1 MSLLLLALLSVSAR
15 AEVTGTYSNASC
27 VDEQVYEYGKKKKEV
42 KVRVKAAQDTST
54 WQQDGET
61 FEIIYAKENYSKA
74 FQNRIAVKL
83 SRFTAEK
90 DSEGRPLKQ
99 TGTFGTLN
107 AHAGGTTDARTEH
120 TFETSWVYEGDL
132 ARTTSR
138 IVDDKDSH
146 NMERLTTITSPTERT
161 IVRTISE
168 YMAEKSGE
176 YLIKSGVLTCKQVDI
191 TREAA
196 LKGKFRGPL
205 RRAVQKF
212 EASLNEVGASETAL
226 ADCQASGQDCSALK
240 QSLQKSK
247 TARDELWGKLIR
259 PKDLLGY
266 IVPKPQPSPPDYG
279 GGGGWDGGNGG
290 GGSPPPDNS
299 NSCSGT
305 MWCSGFDHCVNG
317 KCVPKD
323 MFNRCDMF
331 NSCSFGETCNDGV
344 CSR

>member
-1 MSLLLLALLSVSAR
+1 MTLLLLALLSVNAQ
-15 AEVTGTYSNASC
+15 ADVTGTYSNASC
-27 VDEQVYEYGKKKKEV
+27 VDQQVYEYGKKNKEV
-42 KVRVKAAQDTST
+42 KVRVKAAQDTAT

-61 FEIIYAKENYSKA
+61 FEILYAKESYSKA

-90 DSEGRPLKQ
+90 DAEGRPLKE
-99 TGTFGTLN
+99 
-107 AHAGGTTDARTEH
+107 AGGYGLLAAHSGGSTDARTEH
-120 TFETSWVYEGDL
+120 TFETNWAYEGEDL
-132 ARTTSR
+132 ARSTLRLVDGVESHEIKRKTTV
-138 IVDDKDSH
+138 I
-146 NMERLTTITSPTERT
+146 SPTERT
-161 IVRTISE
+161 IVRTVDQYI
-168 YMAEKSGE
+168 AEKSGD
-176 YLIKSGVLTCKQVDI
+176 YRIKSGEITCKQVDV

-212 EASLNEVGASETAL
+212 EGALTSVNAAESAL
-226 ADCQASGQDCSALK
+226 AECQASGQDCSSLE

-259 PKDLLGY
+259 PKDLLSY
-266 IVPKPQPSPPDYG
+266 IVPKPQPSPPNNG
-279 GGGGWDGGNGG
+279 GGGGWDGG
-290 GGSPPPDNS
+290 GGSTPPDNS

-305 MWCSGFDHCVNG
+305 VWCSPWEHCING
-317 KCVPKD
+317 QCKSKD
-323 MFNRCDMF
+323 AFNRCDAF